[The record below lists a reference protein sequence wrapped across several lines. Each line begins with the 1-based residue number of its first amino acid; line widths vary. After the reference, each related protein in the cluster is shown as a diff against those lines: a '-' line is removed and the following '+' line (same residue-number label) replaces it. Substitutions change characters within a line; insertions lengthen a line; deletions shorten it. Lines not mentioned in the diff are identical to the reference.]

1 MKTIKHILILAV
13 IATFAF
19 SCKNKTAP
27 EVKTVEIETETAKKL
42 DPNATYAKAE
52 FTIDGM
58 TCAIGCA
65 ATIQKKISKMEG
77 VKSATVDFD
86 RKLAMVEYNEAKV
99 TPTTLEETVTKVSD
113 TYKVSDMKTVD
124 DFSSKKACSAD
135 CKKACCAGKT
145 DAEKA
150 ACANK
155 TDAEKKACAADS
167 KKACC
172 ANKTDAEKKACAADC
187 KKACCSKKEA

>member
-1 MKTIKHILILAV
+1 MKNILSLFI
-13 IATFAF
+13 IATVLL
-19 SCKNKTAP
+19 SCKNETKA
-27 EVKTVEIETETAKKL
+27 EIKTVETATETVKEL

-77 VKSATVDFD
+77 VKSAKVDFD
-86 RKLAMVEYNEAKV
+86 KKLAMIEYDEAKV
-99 TPTTLEETVTKVSD
+99 TPISLEETVTKVSD

-124 DFSSKKACSAD
+124 TFSDAKKSCCSTKCSKD
-135 CKKACCAGKT
+135 CAKKDCTNCK
-145 DAEKA
+145 
-150 ACANK
+150 
-155 TDAEKKACAADS
+155 EKKVAC
-167 KKACC
+167 KEKC

-187 KKACCSKKEA
+187 KKTCCIKKAA